1 MARVNSFTRAA
12 VALLRTPTHPRFE
25 IIVPCDGLDHPINA
39 RRNGVNTVCPLARQN
54 IPSAPRTGRKMEEFI
69 DLRNHVRQKL
79 LFRLFWANERLDR
92 WGTWPAPGRRS
103 TGLGHQDP
111 RSGEPSS
118 QTGPPYSSWK
128 SGEWKIQPRIC
139 GKCGFF
145 FPLGRDVFYY

>member
-25 IIVPCDGLDHPINA
+25 IIVPCDGLDHPVSA
-39 RRNGVNTVCPLARQN
+39 RRNGVIAVCPLARQN

-92 WGTWPAPGRRS
+92 WGTWPAPGRRN

-118 QTGPPYSSWK
+118 LTGPPCSSLK
-128 SGEWKIQPRIC
+128 
-139 GKCGFF
+139 
-145 FPLGRDVFYY
+145 

>member
-1 MARVNSFTRAA
+1 MSK
-12 VALLRTPTHPRFE
+12 P
-25 IIVPCDGLDHPINA
+25 
-39 RRNGVNTVCPLARQN
+39 
-54 IPSAPRTGRKMEEFI
+54 
-69 DLRNHVRQKL
+69 RNHVRQKL

-145 FPLGRDVFYY
+145 FHLGGMFSTSSGCPLRWGANFRSRLSWLLSVGPGWTERGADSMATRFQTPGTFLRRRLSSANVAKYICSE